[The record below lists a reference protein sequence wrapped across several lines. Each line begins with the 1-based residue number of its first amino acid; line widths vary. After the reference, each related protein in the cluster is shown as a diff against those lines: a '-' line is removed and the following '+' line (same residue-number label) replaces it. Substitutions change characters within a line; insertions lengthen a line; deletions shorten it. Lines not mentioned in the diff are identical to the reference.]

1 MDELRNKYSEL
12 DLLSR
17 RKILMDEMLELCLL
31 VERICK
37 NKGIDIDKISN
48 DDILLNRNNI
58 SEGESLNYMF
68 TYLLNLKED
77 LSKIL

>member
-12 DLLSR
+12 DLLSK
-17 RKILMDEMLELCLL
+17 RKVLMDEMVELCLL

-37 NKGIDIDKISN
+37 
-48 DDILLNRNNI
+48 LLNRNNI

-77 LSKIL
+77 LIKIL

>member
-31 VERICK
+31 FERICK